1 MAKRSTFPPDP
12 HPAKPRRKPIT
23 KTVRFEVFKRD
34 GFTCLY
40 CGAHPPAVIL
50 HVDHIH
56 PVSKG
61 GTSDPDNLATSCEDC
76 NQGKSAR
83 LLSAVPQSLAQKA
96 KQLRE
101 REAQIAGYRAATDAA
116 RVRQNRDIEAVE
128 NVFREVFG
136 VTFTAQFKENM
147 RRNFMQD
154 LDVED
159 LIKHAWM
166 ACDRIDESE
175 DAIRYFCGIN
185 WRVIRDDGR
194 YRR

>member
-1 MAKRSTFPPDP
+1 MPKVSTFPPDP
-12 HPAKPRRKPIT
+12 HGKKPRRKSIT

-34 GFTCLY
+34 GFTCSY

-50 HVDHIH
+50 HLDHIH

-61 GTSDPDNLATSCEDC
+61 GTNDPDNLVTSCEAC

-83 LLSAVPQSLAQKA
+83 LLSSVPQSLAQKA
-96 KQLRE
+96 KQIRE
-101 REAQIAGYRAATDAA
+101 REAQIAGYRAATDTA
-116 RVRQNRDIEAVE
+116 RARENRDIEAIE
-128 NVFREVFG
+128 DVFREVFG
-136 VTFTAQFKENM
+136 VAFTAKFKENV
-147 RRNFMQD
+147 RRNFLQD

-159 LIKHAWM
+159 MIKHAWM
-166 ACDRIDESE
+166 ACERIDEAE

-194 YRR
+194 DRR